1 MNHSDVKL
9 LVQELIELVLDAVVS
24 YDSDASVAA
33 SDKSFDPDLYL
44 QERARQE
51 QENYTASE
59 KSGESHDP
67 EKLYF
72 PDEDQDLDGFE
83 CEDA

>member
-59 KSGESHDP
+59 KSCESYDP

-72 PDEDQDLDGFE
+72 SDEDQDLDGFE
-83 CEDA
+83 ENDA